1 MLDRLELTESEYDK
15 LECYEGLQRKIKRV
29 QRHKQELIKQ
39 YKEDVQTVLT
49 SNWRVSDEYIQ
60 RIHPESLVIH
70 FVDAE
75 ASYNE
80 LLDSLMQRDQLYRKW
95 LKEHS
100 FIPLSDRDKVQAI
113 KEIEITVPAKYR
125 F

>member
-15 LECYEGLQRKIKRV
+15 LECYEGLQCKIKRV

-60 RIHPESLVIH
+60 RIHPESLVIR
-70 FVDAE
+70 FVDTE
-75 ASYNE
+75 AFYDE

-100 FIPLSDRDKVQAI
+100 FIPLSDWDKVQAI
-113 KEIEITVPAKYR
+113 KAIEITVPAKYR

>member
-1 MLDRLELTESEYDK
+1 M
-15 LECYEGLQRKIKRV
+15 
-29 QRHKQELIKQ
+29 
-39 YKEDVQTVLT
+39 
-49 SNWRVSDEYIQ
+49 SDEYIQ

-100 FIPLSDRDKVQAI
+100 FIPLTDRNKVQAI